1 MNTVISLLERNT
13 EFREEG
19 DTPFGQENEDR
30 LYEIPVKMLND
41 FNQQVE
47 REERERGGG
56 RGRGRGRGREGEG
69 EGEEG
74 RERESLSISLFL
86 GEES

>member
-56 RGRGRGRGREGEG
+56 EEEGEG
-69 EGEEG
+69 EGG
-74 RERESLSISLFL
+74 REKERERKGEREKVYLFHFF
-86 GEES
+86 

>member
-47 REERERGGG
+47 REERERKREREREGG
-56 RGRGRGRGREGEG
+56 RRRGRGRE
-69 EGEEG
+69 
-74 RERESLSISLFL
+74 RERKSIYFTFFR
-86 GEES
+86 

>member
-47 REERERGGG
+47 RERGGEREGERKREREREGG
-56 RGRGRGRGREGEG
+56 RRGRGRE
-69 EGEEG
+69 
-74 RERESLSISLFL
+74 RERKSIYFTFL
-86 GEES
+86 